1 MQRRGGGRASQPRF
15 ALSCDLEQDYYY
27 SLHTVQS
34 PAGHV
39 PASAETS
46 MARTSGSSGPATF
59 EAIRKAGLR
68 LIYRY
73 GYEAMTLRQ
82 LAGEIGLVQGSLY
95 NHIATKQ
102 DL

>member
-1 MQRRGGGRASQPRF
+1 
-15 ALSCDLEQDYYY
+15 
-27 SLHTVQS
+27 
-34 PAGHV
+34 
-39 PASAETS
+39 

-102 DL
+102 DLYSA